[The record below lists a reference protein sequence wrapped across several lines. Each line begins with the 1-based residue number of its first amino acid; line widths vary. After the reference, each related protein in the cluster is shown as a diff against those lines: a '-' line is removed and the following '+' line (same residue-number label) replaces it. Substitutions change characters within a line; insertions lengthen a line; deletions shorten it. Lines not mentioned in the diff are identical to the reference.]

1 MQQRIR
7 LFLQF
12 EQVFIHTDMETARI
26 FQAEIRVAVQA
37 SHPQSIVEQFVFP
50 PHIFFP
56 FSLVHAGIGAVIYF
70 AEIIGGDKN
79 RIATETKLV
88 QSIIEQTF
96 LHPERILRPFA
107 LQKPLSLFLQS
118 RVKPAGNQDQHK
130 KHKVKEAIFFIHQK
144 SKSLSSGEGFR
155 VRPVRLFKL
164 HFKPPI
170 IFSGRTHSS
179 NCSLLNK
186 PKPIAASR
194 SDWFSFRAVLAI
206 LAAFS

>member
-1 MQQRIR
+1 MNIKRNGAGKANNMQQRIR

-88 QSIIEQTF
+88 QSIIE
-96 LHPERILRPFA
+96 
-107 LQKPLSLFLQS
+107 
-118 RVKPAGNQDQHK
+118 
-130 KHKVKEAIFFIHQK
+130 
-144 SKSLSSGEGFR
+144 
-155 VRPVRLFKL
+155 
-164 HFKPPI
+164 
-170 IFSGRTHSS
+170 
-179 NCSLLNK
+179 
-186 PKPIAASR
+186 
-194 SDWFSFRAVLAI
+194 
-206 LAAFS
+206 